1 MSNAVAKDP
10 VLTRSEVA
18 SWLLAA
24 ALLVVAVKF
33 RLLAT
38 LFAGFLVFEL
48 VHILVPVFH
57 LSRLAGKRAKLVAV
71 ALLSAAIVGLLTVV
85 IFWAAAFIRGGA
97 ENLPLLIRTMAEI
110 LEESRHWLPPMIEEY
125 LPADVEAMKL
135 DVAEWLRGH
144 AGDLKVVGRETLRTV
159 AHLLI
164 GMVVGAML
172 SLREALPGQAGGA
185 PLATALGERVRR
197 FGGAFRRIVF
207 AQVRISGLN
216 AFLTWL
222 YLGVGLPLFGISL
235 PYTKTLIAVTFLAGL
250 LPVVGN
256 LISNTVIV
264 VVSLSHSLGV
274 AAASLA
280 FLVVIHK
287 LEYFLNAHII
297 GSRIRASAWELL
309 LAMLL
314 MEAAF
319 GLRGLIAAPVYYAY
333 LKDELSSRGLV

>member
-1 MSNAVAKDP
+1 MSISAAKDP
-10 VLTRSEVA
+10 VLIRSEVA
-18 SWLLAA
+18 AWLFAAMMLVLVLKLQLLAA
-24 ALLVVAVKF
+24 
-33 RLLAT
+33 
-38 LFAGFLVFEL
+38 LFAGLLVFEL
-48 VHILVPVFH
+48 VHVLVPVFH

-85 IFWAAAFIRGGA
+85 IFWSVAFIRGGA
-97 ENLPLLIRTMAEI
+97 ENLPWLIRMIAEI
-110 LEESRHWLPPMIEEY
+110 LEESRDWLPPAIESY
-125 LPADVEAMKL
+125 LPANVEAMKL
-135 DVAEWLRGH
+135 AAADWLRGH

-159 AHLLI
+159 AHMLI

-185 PLATALGERVRR
+185 PLAAALGDRVRR

-207 AQVRISGLN
+207 AQVRISALN
-216 AFLTWL
+216 AFLTWF
-222 YLGVGLPLFGISL
+222 YLGVGLPLLGISL
-235 PYTKTLIAVTFLAGL
+235 PYTKTLIALTFLAGL

-256 LISNTVIV
+256 LISNTFIV
-264 VVSLSHSLGV
+264 VVSLSQSLGLAV
-274 AAASLA
+274 ASLV

-297 GSRIRASAWELL
+297 GSRIRANAWELL

-319 GLRGLIAAPVYYAY
+319 GLRGLIAAPIYYAY
-333 LKDELSSRGLV
+333 LKDELTSRGLV

>member
-1 MSNAVAKDP
+1 MP
-10 VLTRSEVA
+10 VPNDLKPVVTPCEIA
-18 SWLLAA
+18 SWLFAGLTLMVVVKFQLLAA
-24 ALLVVAVKF
+24 
-33 RLLAT
+33 
-38 LFAGFLVFEL
+38 LFAGLLVFEL
-48 VHILVPVFH
+48 VHILVPVFN

-71 ALLSAAIVGLLTVV
+71 ALLSAAIVGLLTLA
-85 IFWAAAFIRGGA
+85 IFWAVAFIRGGA
-97 ENLPLLIRTMAEI
+97 ENLPLLIRMMAEI
-110 LEESRHWLPPMIEEY
+110 LEQSRNWLPPMVEDY
-125 LPADVEAMKL
+125 LPANVEAMKL
-135 DVAEWLRGH
+135 SAAEWLRGH

-159 AHLLI
+159 AHMLI

-172 SLREALPGQAGGA
+172 SLREVLPGQAGGA
-185 PLATALGERVRR
+185 PFAAAMGERVRR
-197 FGGAFRRIVF
+197 FGAAFRRIVF

-222 YLGVGLPLFGISL
+222 YLGVGLPLLGISL

-256 LISNTVIV
+256 LISNSVIV
-264 VVSLSHSLGV
+264 VVSLSQSLGL
-274 AAASLA
+274 AIASLA

-309 LAMLL
+309 LAMLI

>member
-1 MSNAVAKDP
+1 MSDSGIPYPAV
-10 VLTRSEVA
+10 TRSEVA
-18 SWLLAA
+18 SWLIA
-24 ALLVVAVKF
+24 ALLLVLVLKIH
-33 RLLAT
+33 LLAA
-38 LFAGFLVFEL
+38 LFAGLLVFEL
-48 VHILVPVFH
+48 VHVFVPVFH

-71 ALLSAAIVGLLTVV
+71 ALLAGAIVGLLMVA
-85 IFWAAAFIRGGA
+85 ILWAVAFIRGGA

-110 LEESRHWLPPMIEEY
+110 LEESRGWLPPMIEDY
-125 LPADVEAMKL
+125 LPANVEAMKL
-135 DVAEWLRGH
+135 AAAEWLRGH

-159 AHLLI
+159 AHMLI

-185 PLATALGERVRR
+185 PFAAALIERARR

-207 AQVRISGLN
+207 AQVRISALN
-216 AFLTWL
+216 ALLTWL

-264 VVSLSHSLGV
+264 VVSLSQSPGLAV
-274 AAASLA
+274 ASLA

-309 LAMLL
+309 LAMLV
-314 MEAAF
+314 MEAVF
-319 GLRGLIAAPVYYAY
+319 GLRGLVAAPVYYAY
-333 LKDELSSRGLV
+333 IKDELAARGLV

>member
-10 VLTRSEVA
+10 VVTRSEVA

-24 ALLVVAVKF
+24 LMLVVVVKF
-33 RLLAT
+33 HLLAA
-38 LFAGFLVFEL
+38 LFAGLLVFEL
-48 VHILVPVFH
+48 VHVLVPVFH
-57 LSRLAGKRAKLVAV
+57 LSRLAGKRAKLLAV

-85 IFWAAAFIRGGA
+85 IFWAVAFIRGGA

-110 LEESRHWLPPMIEEY
+110 LEESRDWLPPMIEGY
-125 LPADVEAMKL
+125 LPADVEAMNL
-135 DVAEWLRGH
+135 AAAEWLRGH

-159 AHLLI
+159 AHMLI

-172 SLREALPGQAGGA
+172 SLREAMPGQVGGA
-185 PLATALGERVRR
+185 PLAAALGERVRR

-207 AQVRISGLN
+207 AQVRISALN
-216 AFLTWL
+216 ASLTWL

-235 PYTKTLIAVTFLAGL
+235 PYTKTLIAVTFLTGL

-256 LISNTVIV
+256 LVSNTVIV
-264 VVSLSHSLGV
+264 VVSLSQSLGV
-274 AAASLA
+274 AVASLA
-280 FLVVIHK
+280 FLVIIHK

-297 GSRIRASAWELL
+297 GSRIRANAWELL

-314 MEAAF
+314 LEAAF

-333 LKDELSSRGLV
+333 IKDELSSRGLV